1 MDFIYLLLQLV
12 SAIIV
17 APLFDGISRKLRAKF
32 QSRIGP
38 SIFQTYY
45 DIFKLLKRGRTK
57 SSSTSYVY
65 QIAPYLL
72 FISAAAM
79 FCTLPITYGENSSA
93 LTHFSDIFVL
103 LYFGALFRFIFIVAG
118 IDTANPYAGI
128 SASREG
134 TIGFYTEEVAVICLI
149 VVMMGTG
156 STGLPF
162 ISSLVQT
169 GEYGYAIPSFA
180 IASTAFLW
188 VMYVETG
195 RKPYD
200 LAEAEQELQEG
211 VLGEFCGKDF
221 AIIDIAILLK
231 QITVL
236 GFFLVVFMPWAGLVD
251 NPILSLVLFLVE
263 VGFLYVM
270 GVFIDNFGPRFT
282 INKGMKRTMLFAL
295 AISCTSL
302 VLYIMGI

>member
-1 MDFIYLLLQLV
+1 MDFIYLFLQLV
-12 SAIIV
+12 SAILV

-45 DIFKLLKRGRTK
+45 DIYKLLKRGRTK
-57 SSSTSYVY
+57 SHSTSYIY
-65 QIAPYLL
+65 QISPYAM
-72 FISAAAM
+72 FICTAAM
-79 FCTLPITYGENSSA
+79 FCALPITYSTYSVFA
-93 LTHFSDIFVL
+93 SFSDIFVL
-103 LYFGALFRFIFIVAG
+103 LYLGALFRFIFIVAG
-118 IDTANPYAGI
+118 MDTANPFAGV

-149 VVMMGTG
+149 VVMMGAG
-156 STGLPF
+156 STNLPF
-162 ISSLVQT
+162 IT
-169 GEYGYAIPSFA
+169 GLIQDGSYGYNIPSFS
-180 IASTAFLW
+180 IAATAFLW

-231 QITVL
+231 QFAVL
-236 GFFLVVFMPWAGLVD
+236 GFFLVIFIPWRFE
-251 NPILSLVLFLVE
+251 NPILSLIVFLSE

-270 GVFIDNFGPRFT
+270 SVFVDNFGPRFT
-282 INKGMKRTMLFAL
+282 MNKGMKRTMLFAL
-295 AISCTSL
+295 SVSCTSL

>member
-1 MDFIYLLLQLV
+1 MDFVYLLLQLV
-12 SAIIV
+12 SAIVV
-17 APLFDGISRKLRAKF
+17 APLFDGISRKLRARF

-57 SSSTSYVY
+57 SSSTSYIY
-65 QIAPYLL
+65 QIAPYML
-72 FISAAAM
+72 FVSAAAM
-79 FCTLPITYGENSSA
+79 FCALPITYGPNAGA
-93 LTHFSDIFVL
+93 LSHFSDIFVL
-103 LYFGALFRFIFIVAG
+103 LYLGALFRFIFIVAG
-118 IDTANPYAGI
+118 IDTANPFAGV

-149 VVMMGTG
+149 VVMMGAG
-156 STGLPF
+156 STSLPY
-162 ISSLVQT
+162 ISSLVKT
-169 GEYGYAIPSFA
+169 WEYSYNIPSFA

-221 AIIDIAILLK
+221 AILDIAILLK
-231 QITVL
+231 QITML
-236 GFFLVVFMPWAGLVD
+236 GFFLVIFMPWGLVD
-251 NPILSLVLFLVE
+251 NPILSLIIFLAE

-302 VLYIMGI
+302 ALYIMGI

>member
-1 MDFIYLLLQLV
+1 MDFFYLLLQLV
-12 SAIIV
+12 SAILV

-38 SIFQTYY
+38 SVFQTYY
-45 DIFKLLKRGRTK
+45 DIYKLLKRGRTK
-57 SSSTSYVY
+57 SHSTSYIY
-65 QIAPYLL
+65 QISPYLM
-72 FISAAAM
+72 FITAAAM
-79 FCTLPITYGENSSA
+79 FCALPITYS
-93 LTHFSDIFVL
+93 THSVILSQFSDIFVL
-103 LYFGALFRFIFIVAG
+103 LYLGALFRFIFIVAG
-118 IDTANPYAGI
+118 IDTANPFAGV

-156 STGLPF
+156 SSNLPF
-162 ISSLVQT
+162 ITSLVQEGT
-169 GEYGYAIPSFA
+169 YGYAIPSFS

-221 AIIDIAILLK
+221 AIIDVAILLK
-231 QITVL
+231 QFAVL
-236 GFFLVVFMPWAGLVD
+236 GFFLVIFMPWRFEHPL
-251 NPILSLVLFLVE
+251 LSLIVFLAE

-295 AISCTSL
+295 SVSCASL

>member
-1 MDFIYLLLQLV
+1 MDYLYLLLQLV
-12 SAIIV
+12 SAILV

-32 QSRIGP
+32 QSRMGP

-45 DIFKLLKRGRTK
+45 DIYKLLKRGRTK
-57 SSSTSYVY
+57 SHSTSFIYTLS
-65 QIAPYLL
+65 PYAM
-72 FISAAAM
+72 FICTAAM
-79 FCTLPITYGENSSA
+79 VCALPITYNTYSVFA
-93 LTHFSDIFVL
+93 PFSDVFVL
-103 LYFGALFRFIFIVAG
+103 LYLGALFRFIFIVAG
-118 IDTANPYAGI
+118 IDTANPFAGV

-149 VVMMGTG
+149 VVMMGAG
-156 STGLPF
+156 STNLPF
-162 ISSLVQT
+162 ITSLIQE
-169 GEYGYAIPSFA
+169 GAYGYTIPSFS
-180 IASTAFLW
+180 IAATAFLW

-231 QITVL
+231 QFAVL
-236 GFFLVVFMPWAGLVD
+236 GFFLVIFIPWRFEHPL
-251 NPILSLVLFLVE
+251 LSLGMFLCE

-270 GVFIDNFGPRFT
+270 GVFVDNFGPRFT
-282 INKGMKRTMLFAL
+282 MNKGMKRTMLFAL
-295 AISCTSL
+295 SISCTSL
-302 VLYIMGI
+302 VLFIMGI

>member
-1 MDFIYLLLQLV
+1 MDYLYLLLQLV
-12 SAIIV
+12 SAIAL

-45 DIFKLLKRGRTK
+45 DIYKLCKRGRTK
-57 SSSTSYVY
+57 SRSASFIS
-65 QIAPYLL
+65 QIAPYVL
-72 FISAAAM
+72 FVSAAAM
-79 FCTLPITYGENSSA
+79 FCALPITYGSDSVLA
-93 LTHFSDIFVL
+93 GFSDIFVL
-103 LYFGALFRFIFIVAG
+103 LYLGALFRFVFIVAG
-118 IDTANPYAGI
+118 IDSANPFSGV

-134 TIGFYTEEVAVICLI
+134 TVGFYTEEVAVICLI
-149 VVMMGTG
+149 VVMMGAG
-156 STGLPF
+156 STNLPF
-162 ISSLVQT
+162 IT
-169 GEYGYAIPSFA
+169 GLIQEGMYGYAVPSFS
-180 IASTAFLW
+180 IAATAFLW

-221 AIIDIAILLK
+221 ALIDIAILLK
-231 QITVL
+231 QFAVL
-236 GFFLVVFMPWAGLVD
+236 GFFLVIFIPWNFSHPLLALVVFLA
-251 NPILSLVLFLVE
+251 E

-270 GVFIDNFGPRFT
+270 GVFIDNFGPRYT
-282 INKGMKRTMLFAL
+282 INYGLKRTMLFAL

-302 VLYIMGI
+302 ALYIMGI

>member
-1 MDFIYLLLQLV
+1 MDFIYILLQLT
-12 SAIIV
+12 SAILV

-45 DIFKLLKRGRTK
+45 DIYKLLKRGRTK
-57 SSSTSYVY
+57 PSSATYIY
-65 QIAPYLL
+65 QISPYLL

-79 FCTLPITYGENSSA
+79 FCALPVTYGMESKLFSQY
-93 LTHFSDIFVL
+93 SDIFVL
-103 LYFGALFRFIFIVAG
+103 LYLGALYRFIYIVAG
-118 IDTANPYAGI
+118 YDSANPFSGI

-149 VVMMGTG
+149 VVMMGAG
-156 STGLPF
+156 SSNLTA
-162 ISSLVQT
+162 ISSLIQE
-169 GEYGYAIPSFA
+169 GSYGYAVPSFA
-180 IASTAFLW
+180 IASTSFLW

-211 VLGEFCGKDF
+211 ALADYCGKDL
-221 AIIDIAILLK
+221 AIIDVAILLK
-231 QITVL
+231 QFTVL
-236 GFFLVVFMPWAGLVD
+236 GFFLVIFMPWRFE
-251 NPILSLVLFLVE
+251 NPILSLIVFLAE

-282 INKGMKRTMLFAL
+282 ISKGLKRTMLFAL

>member
-1 MDFIYLLLQLV
+1 MDFFYLLLQLV
-12 SAIIV
+12 SAILV

-45 DIFKLLKRGRTK
+45 DIYKLLKRGRTK
-57 SSSTSYVY
+57 SYSTSYIY
-65 QIAPYLL
+65 QISPYLL
-72 FISAAAM
+72 FVSAAVM
-79 FCTLPITYGENSSA
+79 FCALPITYSTDSVA
-93 LTHFSDIFVL
+93 LSQFSDIFVL

-118 IDTANPYAGI
+118 FDTANPFAGV

-156 STGLPF
+156 SSNLPF
-162 ISSLVQT
+162 ITALVQD
-169 GEYGYAIPSFA
+169 GDYGYAIPSFS

-231 QITVL
+231 QMTVL
-236 GFFLVVFMPWAGLVD
+236 GFFLVIFMPWAGLVD
-251 NPILSLVLFLVE
+251 NPILSLIIFLAE
-263 VGFLYVM
+263 IGFLYVM

-302 VLYIMGI
+302 ALYIMGI

>member
-1 MDFIYLLLQLV
+1 MDFVYLLLQLV
-12 SAIIV
+12 SAIAV

-45 DIFKLLKRGRTK
+45 DIYKLFKRGRTK
-57 SSSTSYVY
+57 SSSASYIY
-65 QIAPYLL
+65 QVSPYLL
-72 FISAAAM
+72 FVCAAAM
-79 FCTLPITYGENSSA
+79 FCALPITYSTQSST
-93 LTHFSDIFVL
+93 LSQFSDIFVL
-103 LYFGALFRFIFIVAG
+103 LYLGALFRFIFIVAG
-118 IDTANPYAGI
+118 IDTANPYAGV

-149 VVMMGTG
+149 VVMMGAG
-156 STGLPF
+156 STSIPF
-162 ISSLVQT
+162 ISSLVKT
-169 GEYGYAIPSFA
+169 WDYSYNIPSFA

-236 GFFLVVFMPWAGLVD
+236 GFFLVIFMPWGLVE
-251 NPILSLVLFLVE
+251 NPIVSLIIFLAE

-302 VLYIMGI
+302 ALYIMGI

>member
-1 MDFIYLLLQLV
+1 MDFFYLLLQLV
-12 SAIIV
+12 SAILV

-45 DIFKLLKRGRTK
+45 DIYKLLKRGRTK
-57 SSSTSYVY
+57 SYSTSYIY
-65 QIAPYLL
+65 QISPYLL
-72 FISAAAM
+72 FVSAAVM
-79 FCTLPITYGENSSA
+79 FCALPITYGIHSVA
-93 LTHFSDIFVL
+93 LSQFSDIFVL

-118 IDTANPYAGI
+118 FDTANPFAGV

-156 STGLPF
+156 STNLPF
-162 ISSLVQT
+162 ITALVQE
-169 GEYGYAIPSFA
+169 GIYGYAMPSFS

-221 AIIDIAILLK
+221 AIIDVAILLK
-231 QITVL
+231 QFTVL
-236 GFFLVVFMPWAGLVD
+236 GFFLVVFMPWRVE
-251 NPILSLVLFLVE
+251 NPILSLIIFLAE

-302 VLYIMGI
+302 ALYIMGI

>member
-1 MDFIYLLLQLV
+1 MDYMYLLLQLV
-12 SAIIV
+12 SAIAV

-32 QSRIGP
+32 QSRVGP
-38 SIFQTYY
+38 SVLQTYY
-45 DIFKLLKRGRTK
+45 DIYKLFKRGRTK
-57 SSSTSYVY
+57 SHSTSYIY
-65 QIAPYLL
+65 TIAPYVL

-79 FCTLPITYGENSSA
+79 FCALPITYGTSSA
-93 LTHFSDIFVL
+93 LAPFSDVFVL
-103 LYFGALFRFIFIVAG
+103 LYLGALFRFMFIVAG
-118 IDTANPYAGI
+118 IDTANPFSGV

-134 TIGFYTEEVAVICLI
+134 TVGFYTEEVAVICLI
-149 VVMMGTG
+149 VVMMGAGT
-156 STGLPF
+156 TNLPA
-162 ISSLVQT
+162 IIELIREGV
-169 GEYGYAIPSFA
+169 YGYAVPSFS
-180 IASTAFLW
+180 IAATAFLW

-221 AIIDIAILLK
+221 ALIDVAILLK
-231 QITVL
+231 QFAVL
-236 GFFLVVFMPWAGLVD
+236 GFFLVIFIPWNFSNPLLALLVFLA
-251 NPILSLVLFLVE
+251 E

-282 INKGMKRTMLFAL
+282 VNYGLKRTMLFAL

>member
-1 MDFIYLLLQLV
+1 MDFFYLLLQLV
-12 SAIIV
+12 SAILV

-45 DIFKLLKRGRTK
+45 DIYKLLKRGRTK
-57 SSSTSYVY
+57 SYSASYIY
-65 QIAPYLL
+65 QISPYLL

-79 FCTLPITYGENSSA
+79 FCALPITYGADSFA
-93 LTHFSDIFVL
+93 LTQFSDIFVL
-103 LYFGALFRFIFIVAG
+103 LYLGALFRFIFIVAG
-118 IDTANPYAGI
+118 FDTANPYAGI

-149 VVMMGTG
+149 VVMMGAG
-156 STGLPF
+156 STSLPF
-162 ISSLVQT
+162 ISSLILD
-169 GEYGYAIPSFA
+169 GSYGYAFPSYA

-211 VLGEFCGKDF
+211 VLGEFCGKDL

-231 QITVL
+231 QFTML

-251 NPILSLVLFLVE
+251 NPILSLIIFLAE
-263 VGFLYVM
+263 IGFLYVM

-302 VLYIMGI
+302 ALYIMGI

>member
-12 SAIIV
+12 AAMAV

-32 QSRIGP
+32 QSRMGP

-45 DIFKLLKRGRTK
+45 DIYKLLKRGRTK
-57 SSSTSYVY
+57 SHSTSYIF
-65 QIAPYLL
+65 QISPYLL

-79 FCTLPITYGENSSA
+79 FCALPITYGVDSILSPYSN
-93 LTHFSDIFVL
+93 IFVL
-103 LYFGALFRFIFIVAG
+103 LYLGALFRFIFIVAG
-118 IDTANPYAGI
+118 IDTANPFSGV

-149 VVMMGTG
+149 VVMMGAGTTNLP
-156 STGLPF
+156 SIIAQIQEGL
-162 ISSLVQT
+162 
-169 GEYGYAIPSFA
+169 YGYAIPSFSVA
-180 IASTAFLW
+180 ATAFLW

-221 AIIDIAILLK
+221 ALIDLAILLK
-231 QITVL
+231 QFAVL
-236 GFFLVVFMPWAGLVD
+236 GFFLVIFVPWGIID
-251 NPILSLVLFLVE
+251 NPILSLIIFLAE

-282 INKGMKRTMLFAL
+282 INKGLKRTMLYAL

>member
-1 MDFIYLLLQLV
+1 MDFVYLLLQLV
-12 SAIIV
+12 SAIAV

-38 SIFQTYY
+38 NIFQTYY
-45 DIFKLLKRGRTK
+45 DIYKLFKRGRTK
-57 SSSTSYVY
+57 SSSTSYIY
-65 QIAPYLL
+65 QISPYLL
-72 FISAAAM
+72 FVCAAAM
-79 FCTLPITYGENSSA
+79 FCALPITYGANSGTLS
-93 LTHFSDIFVL
+93 HFSDIFVL
-103 LYFGALFRFIFIVAG
+103 LYLGALFRFIFIVAG
-118 IDTANPYAGI
+118 IDTANPFAGV

-156 STGLPF
+156 STSIPY
-162 ISSLVQT
+162 ISSLVKT
-169 GEYGYAIPSFA
+169 WEYSYSIPSFA

-236 GFFLVVFMPWAGLVD
+236 GFFLVLFMPWGLVE
-251 NPILSLVLFLVE
+251 NPIVSLIIFLAE

-282 INKGMKRTMLFAL
+282 INKGMKRTMLYAL

-302 VLYIMGI
+302 ALYILGI

>member
-1 MDFIYLLLQLV
+1 MDFFYVLLQLV
-12 SAIIV
+12 SAILI

-32 QSRIGP
+32 QSRVGP

-45 DIFKLLKRGRTK
+45 DIYKLLKRGRTK
-57 SSSTSYVY
+57 SYSTSYIY
-65 QIAPYLL
+65 QISPYMM
-72 FISAAAM
+72 FICTAAM
-79 FCTLPITYGENSSA
+79 FCALPITYGTNSVFA
-93 LTHFSDIFVL
+93 QFSDIFVL
-103 LYFGALFRFIFIVAG
+103 LYLGALFRFIFIVAG
-118 IDTANPYAGI
+118 IDTANPFSGV

-149 VVMMGTG
+149 VVMMGAG
-156 STGLPF
+156 STNLPF
-162 ISSLVQT
+162 IT
-169 GEYGYAIPSFA
+169 GLIQDGGYGYNIPSFS
-180 IASTAFLW
+180 IAATAFLW

-231 QITVL
+231 QFAVL
-236 GFFLVVFMPWAGLVD
+236 GFFLVIFIPWRFEHPL
-251 NPILSLVLFLVE
+251 LSLIVFLGE

-270 GVFIDNFGPRFT
+270 GVFVDNFGPRFT

-295 AISCTSL
+295 SVSCTSL
-302 VLYIMGI
+302 ILYIMGI